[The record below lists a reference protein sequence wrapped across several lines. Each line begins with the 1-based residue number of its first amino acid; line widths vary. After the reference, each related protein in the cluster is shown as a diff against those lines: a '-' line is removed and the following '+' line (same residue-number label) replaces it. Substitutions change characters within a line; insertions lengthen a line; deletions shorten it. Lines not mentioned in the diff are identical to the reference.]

1 MHTCRY
7 EDLAGAAV
15 KRAEELYRR
24 LDAPMPPSV
33 RAAMIKNDECARATR
48 YKVQPL
54 EHVYCTLLNMHTA
67 TCCSVM
73 LVSEVAGFE
82 QH

>member
-1 MHTCRY
+1 MHMCRY

-33 RAAMIKNDECARATR
+33 RAAMIKNDECARAIR

-54 EHVYCTLLNMHTA
+54 ELVYFNLLNIHSA
-67 TCCSVM
+67 TC
-73 LVSEVAGFE
+73 
-82 QH
+82 